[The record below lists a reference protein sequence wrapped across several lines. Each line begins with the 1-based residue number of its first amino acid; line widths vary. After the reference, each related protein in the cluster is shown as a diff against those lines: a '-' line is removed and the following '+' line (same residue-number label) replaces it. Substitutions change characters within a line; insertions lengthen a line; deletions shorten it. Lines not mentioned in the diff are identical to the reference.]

1 LRYSSGTG
9 TLVLDGKGF
18 VFCRGRPAKETNMH
32 RFFPA
37 FVRGGGAFGLLLVR
51 LVVGAA
57 FVLHGWPKIH
67 DPLHWMDQA
76 PSPPPSAL
84 QALAAVSEF
93 GGGIALI
100 LGLLTPLAA
109 LAIAGTMI
117 GALAMVH
124 LPQGHSF
131 VDPFGPSFELPAVYL
146 ATMIMLLLVGPG
158 VLSADACL
166 FGRKTPSTGSAPS

>member
-1 LRYSSGTG
+1 M
-9 TLVLDGKGF
+9 
-18 VFCRGRPAKETNMH
+18 NM
-32 RFFPA
+32 RRLYPN
-37 FVRGGGAFGLLLVR
+37 FVRGGGAVGLLLVR

-57 FVLHGWPKIH
+57 FVQHGWSKIH
-67 DPLHWMDQA
+67 DPLHWLENMGM
-76 PSPPPSAL
+76 PSPPPPAL

-109 LAIAGTMI
+109 LGIACTMI

-124 LPQGHSF
+124 LPRG
-131 VDPFGPSFELPAVYL
+131 DPFVNPMGHSFELPAAYL
-146 ATMIMLLLVGPG
+146 ALMIMFLLVGPG

-166 FGRKTPSTGSAPS
+166 FGRKTPSTGPAPS